1 MRARHFDKLRASHVR
16 SLCRGYNSASLNIWR
31 IIMSQTTVT
40 STITCDLEGR
50 IQTFN
55 AGAEKI
61 FGYRADEVIGHKRVS
76 IFSPGLVVLEHVP
89 TWLKTASEKGEFKGR
104 TIFVRKDGSSFA
116 AEIRITPT
124 FKGGRQIGYCGVTH
138 PLPETAVAQ
147 VVPIIH
153 MKTKVFSWLVITRLP
168 FLTASLI
175 PVLIGAAWVS
185 AKGLAS
191 PFPWLTFILTLFS
204 AAAMQIAA
212 NTFNDYFDWTS
223 GTDKVNNDYFLPF
236 SGGSRSMEL
245 GLISEKGMLK
255 VGLVSLG
262 VASALGLTVTY
273 LSRQPSLIVIG
284 LLGAFS
290 TYSYTAPPLR
300 LAARKGLGELLIGL
314 NFGPLMTAGTVI
326 ALTGRVSWEA
336 FAIGLPVGLLT
347 TAILWINQFPD
358 EASDR
363 LSGKHNLVVVLG
375 KERARW
381 GYVLLMATAFGLGI
395 ASVITGIF
403 PFGALAMLVALPMAW
418 SASRILFQHYADREL
433 VTANSKTI
441 NLQLVAGLLT
451 AVGIM
456 LSPLVWK

>member
-1 MRARHFDKLRASHVR
+1 
-16 SLCRGYNSASLNIWR
+16 
-31 IIMSQTTVT
+31 MSQTTIT

-50 IQTFN
+50 IETFN
-55 AGAEKI
+55 EGAEKI
-61 FGYRADEVIGHKRVS
+61 FGYRAEEVIGQKRVS
-76 IFSPGLVVLEHVP
+76 LFSPGLVVLEHVP
-89 TWLKTASEKGEFKGR
+89 AWLKTASEKGEFRGQ
-104 TIFVRKDGSSFA
+104 TIFVRKDGSSFP

-124 FKGGRQIGYCGVTH
+124 FKGGRQIGFCGVTH
-138 PLPETAVAQ
+138 PLPETALAHVM
-147 VVPIIH
+147 PTIH
-153 MKTKVFSWLVITRLP
+153 MQTKMFAWLVITRLP
-168 FLTASLI
+168 FLTASLV
-175 PVLIGAAWVS
+175 PVLIGAAWAS

-191 PFPWLTFILTLFS
+191 PFPWLTFILTLVS

-255 VGLVSLG
+255 VGLVALTI
-262 VASALGLTVTY
+262 ASALGLIVTY
-273 LSRQPSLIVIG
+273 LSQQPLLILIG
-284 LLGAFS
+284 VLGAFS
-290 TYSYTAPPLR
+290 TYFYTAPPLR

-314 NFGPLMTAGTVI
+314 NFGPLITAGTVI
-326 ALTGRVSWEA
+326 ALTGQVSWEA
-336 FAIGLPVGLLT
+336 FAIGLPIGLLT

-358 EASDR
+358 EDSDR
-363 LSGKHNLVVVLG
+363 ASGKHNLVVVLG

-381 GYVLLMATAFGLGI
+381 GYVLLMLAAFGLGI
-395 ASVITGIF
+395 ASVVAGIF
-403 PFGALAMLVALPMAW
+403 PPGALAMLGALPMAW

-451 AVGIM
+451 AVGTM
-456 LSPLVWK
+456 LSSLVWN